1 MKLDTIDLKLIELL
15 QHNCK
20 QTTKELADQ
29 LSLSS
34 TAVFE
39 RVKKLER
46 QQIITDYVAIVN
58 KDKINRSFMSISHV
72 KIKSHSKDAII
83 RFEKKIHQ
91 IPEVLECF
99 HVSGEYDYIL
109 KIGVEDMEA
118 YREFM
123 LSKLTTMEEVQ
134 STHSMFVI
142 KEVKNLK
149 TYSILKSNE

>member
-1 MKLDTIDLKLIELL
+1 MKLDTTDYKLIEML
-15 QHNCK
+15 QQNCK

-29 LSLSS
+29 LDLST
-34 TAVFE
+34 TAVYE
-39 RVKKLER
+39 RIKKLEKNN
-46 QQIITDYVAIVN
+46 IITDYIAIIN
-58 KDKINRSFMSISHV
+58 KEKINRSFMAIAHV
-72 KIKSHSKDAII
+72 KIKSHSKDAIL
-83 RFEKKIHQ
+83 RFEKKVDQ
-91 IPEVLECF
+91 IREVLECF

-109 KIGVEDMEA
+109 KIGVQDMEA

-149 TYSILKSNE
+149 TYNILSS

>member
-1 MKLDTIDLKLIELL
+1 NKIMKLDQIDLKLIEFL
-15 QHNCK
+15 QKNCK

-29 LSLSS
+29 LGLST
-34 TAVFE
+34 TAVYE
-39 RVKKLER
+39 RVKKLEK
-46 QQIITDYVAIVN
+46 QHIITDYVAIIN
-58 KDKINRSFMSISHV
+58 KDKINRSFIVISHI
-72 KIKSHSKDAII
+72 KIKSHSKDAILK
-83 RFEKKIHQ
+83 FEKKVNQ

-109 KIGVEDMEA
+109 KIGVQDMEA

-134 STHSMFVI
+134 STHSTFVI

-149 TYSILKSNE
+149 TYNIL

>member
-1 MKLDTIDLKLIELL
+1 MKLDQIDLKLIEFL
-15 QHNCK
+15 QKNCK

-29 LSLSS
+29 LDLST
-34 TAVFE
+34 TAVYE
-39 RVKKLER
+39 RVKKLEK
-46 QQIITDYVAIVN
+46 QNIITDYVAIIN
-58 KDKINRSFMSISHV
+58 KDKINRSFIVISHI
-72 KIKSHSKDAII
+72 KIKSHSKDAILK
-83 RFEKKIHQ
+83 FEKKVNQ

-109 KIGVEDMEA
+109 KIGVQDMEA

-134 STHSMFVI
+134 STHSTFVI

-149 TYSILKSNE
+149 TYNIL

>member
-1 MKLDTIDLKLIELL
+1 MKLDHIDYKLIEML

-29 LSLSS
+29 LNLST
-34 TAVFE
+34 TAVYE
-39 RVKKLER
+39 RIKKLEK
-46 QQIITDYVAIVN
+46 QNIITDYVAIVN
-58 KDKINRSFMSISHV
+58 KDKINRSFMAISHI
-72 KIKSHSKDAII
+72 KIKSHSKDAIL
-83 RFEKKIHQ
+83 RFEKKVDQ

-109 KIGVEDMEA
+109 KIGVQDMEA

-149 TYSILKSNE
+149 TYQIL

>member
-1 MKLDTIDLKLIELL
+1 MKLDQTDLKLIELL
-15 QHNCK
+15 QKNCK

-29 LSLSS
+29 LDLST
-34 TAVFE
+34 TAVYE
-39 RVKKLER
+39 RIKKLEK
-46 QQIITDYVAIVN
+46 QNIITDYVAIIN
-58 KDKINRSFMSISHV
+58 KDKINRSFIVISHV
-72 KIKSHSKDAII
+72 KIKSHSKDAILK
-83 RFEKKIHQ
+83 FEKKVNQ

-109 KIGVEDMEA
+109 KIGVQDMEA

-149 TYSILKSNE
+149 TYSIL

>member
-1 MKLDTIDLKLIELL
+1 MKLDRIDLKLVELL
-15 QHNCK
+15 QNNCK

-29 LSLSS
+29 LNLST
-34 TAVFE
+34 TAVYE
-39 RVKKLER
+39 RVKKLEK
-46 QQIITDYVAIVN
+46 QNIITDYVAIVN
-58 KDKINRSFMSISHV
+58 KDKINRSFMAISHI
-72 KIKSHSKDAII
+72 KIKSHSKDAILK
-83 RFEKKIHQ
+83 FEKKVNQ

-109 KIGVEDMEA
+109 KIGVQDMEA

-149 TYSILKSNE
+149 TYSIL

>member
-1 MKLDTIDLKLIELL
+1 MKLDDTDLKLVALL
-15 QHNCK
+15 QKNCK

-29 LSLSS
+29 LQLST
-34 TAVFE
+34 TAVYE
-39 RVKKLER
+39 RIKKLEK

-58 KDKINRSFMSISHV
+58 KDKINRSFMAISHI
-72 KIKSHSKDAII
+72 KIKSHSKDAIL
-83 RFEKKIHQ
+83 RFEKKIHE

-109 KIGVEDMEA
+109 KIGVADMEA

-149 TYSILKSNE
+149 TYEIL

>member
-1 MKLDTIDLKLIELL
+1 MKLDQIDLKLIEFL
-15 QHNCK
+15 QKNCK

-29 LSLSS
+29 LDLST
-34 TAVFE
+34 TAVYE
-39 RVKKLER
+39 RVKKLEK
-46 QQIITDYVAIVN
+46 QNIITDYVAIIN
-58 KDKINRSFMSISHV
+58 KDKINRSFMVISHI
-72 KIKSHSKDAII
+72 KIKSHSKDAILK
-83 RFEKKIHQ
+83 FEKKVNQ

-109 KIGVEDMEA
+109 KISVQDMEA

-149 TYSILKSNE
+149 TYAIL

>member
-1 MKLDTIDLKLIELL
+1 MKLDRIDLRLVELL
-15 QHNCK
+15 QQNCK

-29 LSLSS
+29 LDLST
-34 TAVFE
+34 TAVYE
-39 RVKKLER
+39 RVKKLEK
-46 QQIITDYVAIVN
+46 QNIITDYVAIVN
-58 KDKINRSFMSISHV
+58 KDKINRSFMAISHV
-72 KIKSHSKDAII
+72 KIKSHSKDAILK
-83 RFEKKIHQ
+83 FEKKVSQ
-91 IPEVLECF
+91 IPEILECF

-109 KIGVEDMEA
+109 KIGVQDMEA

-149 TYSILKSNE
+149 TYSIL

>member
-1 MKLDTIDLKLIELL
+1 MKLDNTDYKIIELL
-15 QHNCK
+15 QQNCK
-20 QTTKELADQ
+20 QTTKEMADQ
-29 LSLSS
+29 LDLST
-34 TAVFE
+34 TAVYE
-39 RVKKLER
+39 RIKKLEK
-46 QQIITDYVAIVN
+46 QNIITDYVAIIN
-58 KDKINRSFMSISHV
+58 KDKINRSFMAIAHV
-72 KIKSHSKDAII
+72 KIKSHSKDAIL
-83 RFEKKIHQ
+83 RFEKKVDQ

-109 KIGVEDMEA
+109 KIGVQDMEA

-149 TYSILKSNE
+149 TYSIL